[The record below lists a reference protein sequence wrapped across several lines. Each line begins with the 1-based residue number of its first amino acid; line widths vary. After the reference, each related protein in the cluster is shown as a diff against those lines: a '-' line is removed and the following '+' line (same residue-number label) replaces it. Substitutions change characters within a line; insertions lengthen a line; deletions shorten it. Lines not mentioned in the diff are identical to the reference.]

1 MVEEM
6 SELRFPR
13 INEVMISGRLTR
25 SPELKYIQDGTAVAN
40 IDIAFDNGYMKQ
52 GEWVQKTCYI
62 QSTVWKEQAEK
73 AAEDLQKG
81 SAVIIKGTLDMDSW
95 EKDGKKHNRIKIVCR
110 KLMALEKAHSVEEPK
125 SNVTNDDVPF

>member
-6 SELRFPR
+6 SQLRFPR

-25 SPELKYIQDGTAVAN
+25 DPILKYIQDGTAVAN

-125 SNVTNDDVPF
+125 SNVTDESVPF